1 MRQALA
7 ELVSAIRGELAELS
21 FSGPRLRQANI
32 AALAVGL
39 ALVLAL
45 ILRLNNPWWAGI
57 SAFICVQASHP
68 QSWQKGGMRIAGTL
82 IGAVLSFALV
92 PWVVYDPLATVLLL
106 FAAGTLA
113 ILGALLSLH
122 GYAWL
127 LGGITAMMVTL
138 GALND
143 PTLALS
149 IAFYRAVEIVLGTAT
164 ALLVTRLL
172 APAEGG
178 VVAPPPGWHSLLG
191 RNWHVLSHAMRTGM
205 AVAAVPVVW
214 RLLEL
219 PNLSQMAISIGAV
232 MAVPTLTGISE
243 RDQSAIAQ
251 RMLQRVAG
259 CILGGCL
266 GAMVLLMPI
275 SQSFVPWLLLLMAGT
290 WLAMQIQNGRHGIAG
305 VGAQAAIALIL
316 TLVQDTGPAAS
327 LLPAI
332 DRIAGMLGAIGLLLL
347 VNLLLGPPIAAQS
360 AGDEKRG

>member
-1 MRQALA
+1 MRKAIA
-7 ELVSAIRGELAELS
+7 ELVNAIRGELAELS
-21 FSGPRLRQANI
+21 LSGPRVWQANI

-45 ILRLNNPWWAGI
+45 MLRVNNPWWAGI
-57 SAFICVQASHP
+57 SAFLCVQASHP
-68 QSWQKGGMRIAGTL
+68 QSWQRGGMRMVGTL
-82 IGAVLSFALV
+82 VGAALSFVLA

-113 ILGALLSLH
+113 ILGSLLSPH
-122 GYAWL
+122 GQAWL

-138 GALND
+138 GSLDD

-172 APAEGG
+172 APAEGEA
-178 VVAPPPGWHSLLG
+178 VAPPPGWHSLFG
-191 RNWHVLSHAMRTGM
+191 PNWHVLSHAMRTGM
-205 AVAAVPVVW
+205 AVAAVPLVW
-214 RLLEL
+214 RQLEL

-251 RMLQRVAG
+251 RMLQRIAG
-259 CILGGCL
+259 CILGGCF
-266 GAMVLLMPI
+266 GAMVLFFPI

-290 WLAMQIQNGRHGIAG
+290 WLSMQIQSGRYGIAG
-305 VGAQAAIALIL
+305 VGSQAGVALIL
-316 TLVQDTGPAAS
+316 TLVQDTGPADS
-327 LLPAI
+327 LLPAMN
-332 DRIAGMLGAIGLLLL
+332 RIAGMIGAIGLLVLINLL
-347 VNLLLGPPIAAQS
+347 VGPPLGIQS
-360 AGDEKRG
+360 TAEEKQS